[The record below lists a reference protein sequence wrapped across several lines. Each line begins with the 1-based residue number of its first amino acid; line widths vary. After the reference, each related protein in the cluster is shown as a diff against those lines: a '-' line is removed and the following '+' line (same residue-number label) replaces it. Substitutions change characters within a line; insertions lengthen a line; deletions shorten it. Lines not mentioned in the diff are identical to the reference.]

1 MKTYKVII
9 IDLDHRCIG
18 ASTKALHLEEG
29 EQSVLRRFTV
39 LDTQLLLN
47 GLHDL
52 FTTAQHTRSSA
63 TELNKELA
71 NLLTRHEKNTKT
83 SYVLYME

>member
-1 MKTYKVII
+1 MKTYKVVIV
-9 IDLDHRCIG
+9 DLDHGSIG

-47 GLHDL
+47 SLHDL
-52 FTTAQHTRSSA
+52 LTTAQHTRSGT
-63 TELNKELA
+63 TELNEELA
-71 NLLTRHEKNTKT
+71 NLLTTHKRG
-83 SYVLYME
+83 M

>member
-18 ASTKALHLEEG
+18 AGTKALHLEEG

-47 GLHDL
+47 SLHDL
-52 FTTAQHTRSSA
+52 LTTAQHTGSSA

-71 NLLTRHEKNTKT
+71 NLLTTHKRG
-83 SYVLYME
+83 M